1 MIKLVNTVGFI
12 IVNNRNEI
20 LLQRKN
26 VEAPEVKLEPGLLS
40 ANKNKDEG
48 AAEEWTLFLRS
59 VEDDEDPRKAIKK
72 NIKKELGGETENCNY
87 FNLYFYPISDN
98 FIKKAIYFFGNVKG
112 DLKSAENGKIKWV
125 DLESETINSLNIPP
139 EQKEVLLDFS
149 NFVQDKFLEKI
160 E

>member
-20 LLQRKN
+20 LLRKKS
-26 VEAPEVKLEPGLLS
+26 VEAQEAKPEPSLLS
-40 ANKNKDEG
+40 VNKNKNEG
-48 AAEEWTLFLRS
+48 VAEEWSLFLNS
-59 VEDDEDPRKAIKK
+59 VEDDEDPRKAIRK

-98 FIKKAIYFFGNVKG
+98 FIKKAVYFFGNI
-112 DLKSAENGKIKWV
+112 KSDFKLVEDKKIKWV
-125 DLESETINSLNIPP
+125 ELETETINSLNIPP
-139 EQKEVLLDFS
+139 EQKEVLLDFA
-149 NFVQDKFLEKI
+149 NFAQDKFLEKI